1 MTAPASWWSALAA
14 YALLLLFA
22 PLVPGII
29 TRTKAVFAGRRG
41 APLTQLYADLAKQLR
56 RGAVYSTATSAV
68 FRLAPVIMLSATLV
82 AALLVPLDG
91 RRALLAF
98 GGDVVAFVYLLAL
111 SRFVLALG
119 ALDTGSSFEGM
130 GASRDVTFAVL
141 IEPGLFIALLAL
153 GVATHSASL
162 SGMLGGFPLPHA
174 GLGAMQLLLAG
185 SLFALTLAECSRV
198 PADDPATHLE
208 LTMVHEV
215 IVLDHSGPDLAMI
228 QYANALKL
236 SVLGALIGATVVPI
250 PRDGG
255 AGAAALV
262 LSMVATGIAV
272 GIVESSM
279 ARLRLPRVPLFIA
292 AGSAMGVFALLL
304 LWR

>member
-1 MTAPASWWSALAA
+1 MPTVSSLLSALAA
-14 YALLLLFA
+14 YAVLLLLA
-22 PLVPGII
+22 PLVPGVI
-29 TRTKAVFAGRRG
+29 TRTKAIVAGRKG
-41 APLTQLYADLAKQLR
+41 APLMQLYADLAKLMR
-56 RGAVYSTATSAV
+56 RGAVYSTTTTAV
-68 FRLAPVIMLSATLV
+68 FRLAPIVMLAAILV
-82 AALLVPLDG
+82 AAMLVPLNG
-91 RRALLAF
+91 RVAPVSF

-141 IEPGLFIALLAL
+141 IEPGLFTALLAL
-153 GVATHSASL
+153 GVASRSSSL
-162 SGMLGGFPLPHA
+162 SGMLGESVSAFA
-174 GLGAMQLLLAG
+174 GSGAMQVLLAG

-236 SVLGALIGATVVPI
+236 SLLGAVIGASLLPV

-255 AGAAALV
+255 IGAASLV
-262 LSMVATGIAV
+262 LSMVMTGVAV
-272 GIVESSM
+272 GVVESAT